1 MFKKKVTIKVFY
13 ALLVVLC
20 VGIINPPTTVHAK
33 PEAWNALL
41 QRISIS
47 TPAGETYV
55 DSAESLIGTVQEYV
69 FGIVLTMTFIATM
82 LSGIKFGLAR
92 GDVKAYQEAQRAL
105 TYSVVAFLL
114 AAGAFFLRGIL
125 LRSLGAPDL
134 GPSKVIK

>member
-1 MFKKKVTIKVFY
+1 M
-13 ALLVVLC
+13 LC
-20 VGIINPPTTVHAK
+20 VGIINPPTPAHA
-33 PEAWNALL
+33 AWDTLL
-41 QRISIS
+41 QRISSS
-47 TPAGETYV
+47 TPAGETHV

-114 AAGAFFLRGIL
+114 AAGAFFIRGIL